1 MKGRHKN
8 KVITFCK
15 EEGSGGVGWRGGEV
29 QGERGK
35 GGQGNRLFFFFFFL
49 GAKNN
54 WLMSQ
59 MRHFLNET
67 SYNYKWGLILT
78 LTHSLRTGG
87 SFSKQ
92 YQKHNLYSNL
102 SFYWASIC
110 IPLKR
115 GVTLTDKEEKGRL
128 KESRPKMYMWEKI
141 WKLFLGFIT
150 FQKIFRRRARAGDIQ
165 ATYETTN

>member
-1 MKGRHKN
+1 MGW
-8 KVITFCK
+8 
-15 EEGSGGVGWRGGEV
+15 GGGVGRCR
-29 QGERGK
+29 ERGEK
-35 GGQGNRLFFFFFFL
+35 GDRETDCFVFFFFFL